1 MSSNNV
7 IQFPGK
13 GDSSPSSKKPASPPK
28 NNSGTPVKKA
38 LQSKSFLSFSA
49 LVLSLLSFNLMFSG
63 SDSSS
68 SSSTMTGR
76 GVASIGEFSFTAVEH
91 QFDLAKMLASGGD
104 FEGKAELGRAPS
116 SDDQVRHGVLSSR
129 GYIFKKNL
137 SDGYLTSIHLQAD
150 ETRPAYLLKPKEF
163 VSEYGSWINK
173 DFVSFEPKYPKEQIE
188 GDVRVS
194 YYILTTRTGKKY
206 EVKIVRDM
214 FRRLTSL
221 SQTEVAQNSF
231 N

>member
-1 MSSNNV
+1 MGSNNV

-13 GDSSPSSKKPASPPK
+13 GSSTPPPKKSSKSSKDVSENPIKDA
-28 NNSGTPVKKA
+28 V
-38 LQSKSFLSFSA
+38 QSKSFLAFSA

-63 SDSSS
+63 NGVFEPSP
-68 SSSTMTGR
+68 TVGGR
-76 GVASIGEFSFTAVEH
+76 GVASVGEFTFTAVEH
-91 QFDLAKMLASGGD
+91 QFDLAKMLASGQD
-104 FEGKAELGRAPS
+104 FDEKAELGRSPS

-137 SDGYLTSIHLQAD
+137 ANGYLTSISLQAD
-150 ETRPAYLLKPKEF
+150 EDKPAYLLEPKEF
-163 VSEYGSWINK
+163 VSEYGTWINK
-173 DFVSFEPKYPKEQIE
+173 DLESIEPKFPKEQIE

-194 YYILTTRTGKKY
+194 YYILKTRTGKKY
-206 EVKIVRDM
+206 EVRIVRDM